1 MLRLMRKKAG
11 SWLIKILLGAIVVV
25 FVFWGVGSFRAQR
38 IGRVALV
45 NGDQIT
51 LDEYR
56 EAYNNL
62 IEKLRQRFGNNLNDE
77 MIKMLQVRK
86 QALNQL
92 IDNRLWVQEAR
103 RLKFRVSDKELA
115 GAIMKIG
122 AFQNAG
128 VFDNR
133 LYNNVLGRLR
143 MTPEEF
149 EVAQREAM
157 LIEKLRTFITSSVKV
172 SGEEAREWFNWTNA
186 SVNID
191 FVLFDPG
198 SNKNIKPSQEEIK
211 AFFEDHKAKYKT
223 DAMVKVR
230 YLHFDPD
237 IYRSEVTI
245 ADEEIKYYYD
255 ENQEEFKTP
264 KTVEARHILIK
275 ADKDADSE
283 TVEKTRRKAFDIM
296 MMAKGGKDFAELA
309 KQYSEGPSR
318 DRGGYLGAFRKEAM
332 VKPFADKAFS
342 MKAGEI
348 SEPVRTRFGWHI
360 IKVEKVNEAST
371 LSFDE
376 AEKKIQKKLTDERA
390 KYLAYDI
397 AEAVSD
403 VSFEGDDLLQSAR
416 ERNLNVLTT
425 DFFTK
430 KGPEK
435 GINNPKKFASTAFNL
450 SVMDISDIQDFE
462 DGYYILHVIEKI
474 PEKIPEFEKVRKEV
488 RADLVKERQDAKA
501 SKDADAFLSALKS
514 GKSMSTESQN
524 YNLAP
529 TTTGLYKRNDSIPKI
544 GFEREI
550 SEAAFKL
557 TNEKKL
563 PEKVIKG
570 GKGYYVIQFR
580 ERKMPEFEE
589 FYKGKAA
596 ITQRLL
602 QQKKYTTFA
611 ALLSQIKSQSDI
623 TIKEGFLD

>member
-1 MLRLMRKKAG
+1 MLRLMRKKTG
-11 SWLIKILLGAIVVV
+11 SWFIKILLGAIVVV

-38 IGRVALV
+38 GGRVALV

-51 LDEYR
+51 QDEYR

-62 IEKLRQRFGNNLNDE
+62 IEQLRQRFGNNLNEE

-92 IDNRLWVQEAR
+92 IDNRLLVQEAQ

-115 GAIMKIG
+115 GAIMAIG

-133 LYNNVLGRLR
+133 LYNNVLNRLR

-172 SGEEAREWFNWTNA
+172 SGEEAREWLNWTNA

-237 IYRSEVTI
+237 TYRSEVTI

-283 TVEKTRRKAFDIM
+283 TVEKTRKKAFDIM

-318 DRGGYLGAFRKEAM
+318 DRGGHLGAFRKEAM

-360 IKVEKVNEAST
+360 IKVEKVNEATT

-376 AEKKIQKKLTDERA
+376 AEKKIQKKLADERA
-390 KYLAYDI
+390 KYLASDI

-403 VSFEGDDLLQSAR
+403 VSFEGDDLLQAAR

-450 SVMDISDIQDFE
+450 SVMEISDIQDFE
-462 DGYYILHVIEKI
+462 DGYYILQVIEKI

-488 RADLVKERQDAKA
+488 RADLVKERHDAKA
-501 SKDADAFLSALKS
+501 SKDANAFLSALKS

-570 GKGYYVIQFR
+570 KKGYYVIQFR

-589 FYKGKAA
+589 FYKEKAA

-602 QQKKYTTFA
+602 QQKKSTTFA

>member
-1 MLRLMRKKAG
+1 MLRLMRKKTG
-11 SWLIKILLGAIVVV
+11 SWFIKTLLGAIVVV

-51 LDEYR
+51 LDEYK

-62 IEKLRQRFGNNLNDE
+62 IEQLRQRFGNNLNDE

-92 IDNRLWVQEAR
+92 IGNRLLVQEAQ

-115 GAIMKIG
+115 GEIKQIG

-133 LYNNVLGRLR
+133 LYENVLGRLR

-172 SGEEAREWFNWTNA
+172 SDEEAREWFNWTNA

-211 AFFEDHKAKYKT
+211 AFFEDHKTKYKT

-237 IYRSEVTI
+237 TYRSEVTI
-245 ADEEIKYYYD
+245 ADEEIQYYYD

-283 TVEKTRRKAFDIM
+283 TVEKTKKKAFDIM

-309 KQYSEGPSR
+309 KLYSEGPSR
-318 DRGGYLGAFRKEAM
+318 DRGGSLGAFRKEAM
-332 VKPFADKAFS
+332 VKPFADRAFS

-348 SEPVRTRFGWHI
+348 SEPVRTQFGWHI

-376 AEKKIQKKLTDERA
+376 DEKKIRKKLTDERA

-403 VSFEGDDLLQSAR
+403 VSFEGDDLLQAAR

-450 SVMDISDIQDFE
+450 LVMEISDIQDFE
-462 DGYYILHVIEKI
+462 DGYYILQVIEKI
-474 PEKIPEFEKVRKEV
+474 PEKISEFEKVRKEV

-501 SKDADAFLSALKS
+501 SKDANAFFSALKS
-514 GKSMSTESQN
+514 GNSMSTESQN

-529 TTTGLYKRNDSIPKI
+529 TATGLYKRNDSIPKI

-557 TNEKKL
+557 TNGKKL

-570 GKGYYVIQFR
+570 KKGYYVIQFR
-580 ERKMPEFEE
+580 ERKMPEFEKFNKE
-589 FYKGKAA
+589 KTA

-602 QQKKYTTFA
+602 QQKKSTTFA
-611 ALLSQIKSQSDI
+611 ELLSQIKSQSDI